1 MKALDDLMRSITD
14 MAGPDEAAQTPGT
27 PPDLLLYA
35 PCPVKLVVKD
45 HIEAIVEDEAAKGRE
60 LTAHIP
66 MGCTSVDPYD
76 PIHKIEDPNRLPG
89 VIASIG
95 FGDFWR
101 KDFAATH
108 VDAGVFQ
115 AVPAKTLSPLHERA
129 GLADPRGFYTVYGA
143 TPYIFLVDTRRL
155 GGRPAPRAWEDLLH
169 PRFAGEVVMCG
180 DGDDMADAVVL
191 NLYKDFGMPGLEA
204 LAASSRTLMHSS
216 SMVKSAGSGDKDA
229 GTIYVIPAFFA
240 YSTRHAAH
248 VEIIWP
254 SDGAAA
260 SPLYFLA
267 KRGEA
272 ARLAPLTSFF
282 SGGFAS
288 IESAA
293 WFAPMDGSVP
303 SRLPAEAKLKWI
315 GWDFVERNDVNALRD
330 KLNVLFRTMVRK
342 GL

>member
-1 MKALDDLMRSITD
+1 MKALEDLMRSIKD
-14 MAGPDEAAQTPGT
+14 MAGPDDAPEAQGA

-45 HIEAIVEDEAAKGRE
+45 AIEAIAAAETAQGRP

-76 PIHKIEDPNRLPG
+76 PVHTQQDPDKLPG

-101 KDFAATH
+101 KDFVQTH

-115 AVPAKTLSPLHERA
+115 AAPAPTLSPLHEKA
-129 GLADPRGFYTVYGA
+129 GLVDPRGFYTVYGA

-155 GGRPAPRAWEDLLH
+155 GDRPAPKAWEDLLH

-191 NLYKDFGMPGLEA
+191 NLYKDFGMSGLEA

-229 GTIYVIPAFFA
+229 GTVYVIPAFFA
-240 YSTRHAAH
+240 YSTRHPAH
-248 VEIIWP
+248 VRAIWP
-254 SDGAAA
+254 EDGAAA

-272 ARLAPLTSFF
+272 RRLAPLTSFF

-293 WFAPMDGSVP
+293 WFAPMDGSAP

-315 GWDFVERNDVNALRD
+315 GWDFVEHNDVNALRD